1 MFGEF
6 EAAKDSFHLLIAP
19 VHPDRELGDPDVDFG
34 KPDFHM
40 CHPRFEIAGA
50 ASDLANIGF
59 HVGDIRLNAP
69 KHLKN
74 KLIRCLRHIP
84 SYR

>member
-59 HVGDIRLNAP
+59 QVSYIRLNAP
-69 KHLKN
+69 KHFED
-74 KLIRCLRHIP
+74 KLIRRLWHHP
-84 SYR
+84 TYR